1 MRPVP
6 SLLIVMLAA
15 PLGGCLSW
23 PSLHQPA
30 AQTEVS
36 RVTQADTP
44 RTSSPRRIAA
54 PQPQPAVAQ
63 TVPSRR
69 ASAPAQ
75 TLTDGVPT
83 DVTGATAPV
92 HLSPEWW
99 ARENA
104 LDEKLRQKMI
114 ICRGC

>member
-6 SLLIVMLAA
+6 SLVIVMLAA
-15 PLGGCLSW
+15 PLGGCVSW
-23 PSLHQPA
+23 PSFTQPVT
-30 AQTEVS
+30 QTEVS
-36 RVTQADTP
+36 RVAQADTP
-44 RTSSPRRIAA
+44 RTPSRRIVA

-63 TVPSRR
+63 TVSARR
-69 ASAPAQ
+69 ASARRQ
-75 TLTDGVPT
+75 TLTDGVP
-83 DVTGATAPV
+83 DVTGTTAPV

-104 LDEKLRQKMI
+104 LDEKLRQKMM